1 MGGYGKKFLIKTG
14 NFNLNGQQ
22 LVVLDGIVDQS
33 NSSSDL
39 LNAGITFDGI
49 GVDTLNYAMIFVT
62 VFSDVASATDGLMT
76 QISSDNI
83 TWRDSDVFTI
93 PANMEKTFSFQPNKR
108 YFRIKYTNGIV
119 NQAAFDLQT
128 VLKKTNS
135 KPSSHRIQDPI
146 STEDD
151 AELVK
156 SVLTG
161 QNPGGTFVNFQATTA
176 GNFKTSLEE
185 LENNVSV
192 NSNQQLK
199 VTQLNSSGDEVDI
212 IAHEDDISMR
222 VVPGSDE
229 VFRVHMN
236 LQAIAAT
243 SAFMVID
250 LSDTVNW
257 PHTKTGHIDILNILM
272 NINPEVS
279 PAFAGDISLGFL
291 ENVDA
296 DNGDLRIIK
305 TWHLDRGATNINQCC
320 NFSMAHYAMSS
331 TKWFGPSV
339 LNSTLFQTDVNLLG
353 PDGQTVY
360 PSGAG
365 DLVLYVVRTANA
377 ADIGITIA
385 YKTST

>member
-1 MGGYGKKFLIKTG
+1 MGYGKKFLIKTG
-14 NFNLNGQQ
+14 NFNVDGQQ
-22 LVVLDGIVDQS
+22 LMVLDGKVDTN
-33 NSSSDL
+33 NSSSTL
-39 LNAGITFDGI
+39 LNAGITFNGV
-49 GVDTLNYAMIFVT
+49 GVDVLNYAMIFVT
-62 VFSDVASATDGLMT
+62 VFSNVESAIDGLMT

-83 TWRDSDVFTI
+83 TWRNADVFTI
-93 PANMEKTFSFQPNKR
+93 PANTEKTFSFQPNKR
-108 YFRIKYTNGIV
+108 YFRVTYTNGAV
-119 NQAAFDLQT
+119 NQGVFDLQT
-128 VLKKTNS
+128 ILKKSNS
-135 KPSSHRIQDPI
+135 KPSSHRVQDSI
-146 STEDD
+146 IADDD

-156 SVLTG
+156 AVITG
-161 QNPGGTFVNFQATTA
+161 KNPGGAFVNFQSTTA
-176 GNFKTSLEE
+176 GNFKMSLEE
-185 LENNVSV
+185 LENNLSV
-192 NSNQQLK
+192 NSNKQLK
-199 VTQLNSSGDEVDI
+199 TTLFNSSGNEVDI

-250 LSDTVNW
+250 LSDIVNW

-320 NFSMAHYAMSS
+320 NFSMAHYAMNSA
-331 TKWFGPSV
+331 KWFGPSL
-339 LNSTLFQTDVNLLG
+339 LNNALFQTDVNLLG
-353 PDGQTVY
+353 PNGATAY
-360 PSGAG
+360 PSGPG
-365 DLVLYVVRTANA
+365 DLVLYVNRTANA
-377 ADIGITIA
+377 VDIGITIA
-385 YKTST
+385 YKTAT